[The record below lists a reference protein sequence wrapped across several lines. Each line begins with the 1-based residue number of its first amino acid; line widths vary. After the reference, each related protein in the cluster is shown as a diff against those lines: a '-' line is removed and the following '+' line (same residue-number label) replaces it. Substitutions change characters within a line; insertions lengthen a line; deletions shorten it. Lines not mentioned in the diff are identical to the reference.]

1 MQTLENA
8 TAMTHNGQAADL
20 TQTVTLRPEKG
31 RYADQTFTWRFPI
44 SQSLGLDGDALA
56 QGAALSLADSLT
68 LRETLPNTA
77 QERQA
82 LESAGIQYT
91 LYRDT
96 LYAFAPLS
104 ALEGATLTAT
114 VENGE
119 AVLTLCLD
127 GDALT
132 PGWRTFRLSLNIPR
146 RRLGGPRRAELAGG
160 QRPGRER
167 GRGQVDRRLR
177 GAGAGKLAGA
187 APGPPRR
194 GRNPQPPGGQPAP
207 RLVRRQ
213 RRPDPGPRAQHL
225 PRCSACWRPGEPR
238 PGCAKAPCGWRR
250 PWPGWT

>member
-1 MQTLENA
+1 MEAQPVQTLENA

-20 TQTVTLRPEKG
+20 TQTVTLRPENG

-56 QGAALSLADSLT
+56 RGAALSLADSLT

-114 VENGE
+114 VENGGGR
-119 AVLTLCLD
+119 AHP
-127 GDALT
+127 A
-132 PGWRTFRLSLNIPR
+132 PGRRCADPGLADLPPEPEHPR
-146 RRLGGPRRAELAGG
+146 RRLEAPAGLSWLADNSPEGNADAG
-160 QRPGRER
+160 KWDYE
-167 GRGQVDRRLR
+167 LR
-177 GAGAGKLAGA
+177 GAGAGELAGA

-194 GRNPQPPGGQPAP
+194 GGADPRPPGGQPAP
-207 RLVRRQ
+207 RLVR
-213 RRPDPGPRAQHL
+213 PATPP
-225 PRCSACWRPGEPR
+225 
-238 PGCAKAPCGWRR
+238 
-250 PWPGWT
+250 